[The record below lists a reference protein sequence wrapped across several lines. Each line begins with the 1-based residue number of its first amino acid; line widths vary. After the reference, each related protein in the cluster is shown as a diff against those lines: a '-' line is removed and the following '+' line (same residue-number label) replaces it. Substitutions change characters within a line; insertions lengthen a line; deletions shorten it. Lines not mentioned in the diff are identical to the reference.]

1 MNINDVI
8 TKHNFISSLLLKGEK
23 DADELSKELK
33 IKIVKMR
40 IQLFNIRNAFEKEAQ
55 EAFKEFTPPIL
66 EELLKK
72 KSTLKDG
79 ETLTDEEEEDL
90 KKMVE
95 KRTEDYNAYIT
106 SRGQEEIPEK
116 IETDITSDE
125 FYKEILPVNINN
137 DVEINKQKIPASTF
151 LEIFYGLFVK
161 KDIKV
166 VNKNT
171 AVPDSSAPAQASQ
184 ASVID
189 SSAAKLTPD
198 SSSAK
203 I

>member
-8 TKHNFISSLLLKGEK
+8 AKHNFISNLLLKGEK
-23 DADELSKELK
+23 EEDELSKELK

-55 EAFKEFTPPIL
+55 EAFKELTPPIL
-66 EELLKK
+66 EDLLQKK
-72 KSTLKDG
+72 NKLKDG
-79 ETLTDEEEEDL
+79 EKLTDEEEENL
-90 KKMVE
+90 KKMID
-95 KRTEDYNAYIT
+95 KRTEEYNAYLV
-106 SRGQEEIPEK
+106 SRGKEEIPEK

-125 FYKEILPVNINN
+125 FYKEILPINISN
-137 DVEINKQKIPASTF
+137 DVEINGQKIPASTF

-166 VNKNT
+166 VNKDT
-171 AVPDSSAPAQASQ
+171 MIP
-184 ASVID
+184 D
-189 SSAAKLTPD
+189 SSAAK
-198 SSSAK
+198 